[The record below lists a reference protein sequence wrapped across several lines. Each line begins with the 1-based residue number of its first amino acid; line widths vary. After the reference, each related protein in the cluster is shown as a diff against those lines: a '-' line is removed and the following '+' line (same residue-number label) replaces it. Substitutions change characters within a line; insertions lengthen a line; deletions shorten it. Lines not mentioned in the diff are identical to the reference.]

1 MNRFFVEKEKIRDG
15 RARIEGGDFRH
26 AARVLRMGPGD
37 ALIVCDGEGHEYE
50 GRVLHTGEAAMEVE
64 LLEEKL
70 SKGELP
76 YEITLIQGLPKS
88 DKMEWI
94 VQKCT
99 ELGISRFIPTL
110 TARCVARPKA
120 AEFEKRRERYER
132 IALEAAMQSRRGVR
146 PSVEGLRELGKI
158 DYSPYDLL
166 LFCYEEEEAQSLR
179 MALEELAARPKRIA
193 LFIGPEGGFEPEEAA
208 WIRAQ
213 GGLSVH
219 LGRRILRTETA
230 GMAALAMLQYALGED

>member
-1 MNRFFVEKEKIRDG
+1 MNRFFVEKERIRDG

-26 AARVLRMGPGD
+26 AARVLRLGPGD
-37 ALIVCDGEGHEYE
+37 VLCVCDGEGSEYE
-50 GRVLHTGEAAMEVE
+50 GRVLHIGKAAVE
-64 LLEEKL
+64 LELSDKQP

-76 YEITLIQGLPKS
+76 YEVTLIQGLPKS
-88 DKMEWI
+88 DKLEWI
-94 VQKCT
+94 LQKCT
-99 ELGISRFIPTL
+99 ELGASRFIPAL
-110 TARCVARPKA
+110 TARCVARPRA
-120 AEFEKRRERYER
+120 AEFERRRERYER
-132 IALEAAMQSRRGVR
+132 IALEAAMQSRRGRR
-146 PSVEGLRELGKI
+146 PSVEGLQELGKI

-179 MALEELAARPKRIA
+179 MALEGLAARPGRIA
-193 LFIGPEGGFEPEEAA
+193 LLIGPEGGFEPEEAA
-208 WIRAQ
+208 WIRAK